1 MSKITIN
8 QAIEQALSEEMARD
22 GRVMLFGEGVATKHS
37 ELVAQFGAD
46 RVRNTPISEAVI
58 AGTAAGAAASGLR
71 PVIDLLFTPFLPL
84 AMDAIVNSA
93 GKLRYMSGGQF
104 SFPLVVIARTGGG
117 WAIGAQHNHN
127 VEAWFAHS
135 PGLKVVMPS
144 TAADYKG
151 LLKASIRD
159 NNPVMFFV
167 DMTVGETEGDGG
179 DAVVPI
185 GKAALRRQGDDV
197 TLISYSKSVDVCLAA
212 AEQLAESGIHAQVLD
227 LRTIK
232 PLDEQAIL
240 DAARH
245 TGRVL
250 IVHEASRLCGI
261 GAEVA
266 ALVSEHA
273 FDHLKAPVARIGG
286 ADVPVPSSYVLEQAY
301 LPQCA
306 DVVATAAHL
315 MRYQGA
321 RLALAA

>member
-8 QAIEQALSEEMARD
+8 QAIDQALAEEMARD
-22 GRVMLFGEGVATKHS
+22 ERVMLFGEGVATKHAD
-37 ELVAQFGAD
+37 LVAQFGAR
-46 RVRNTPISEAVI
+46 RVRNTPLSEAII

-104 SFPLVVIARTGGG
+104 SFPMVIIARTGGG

-127 VEAWFAHS
+127 LEAWFAHS

-151 LLKASIRD
+151 LLKAAIRD

-167 DMTVGETEGDGG
+167 DMTVGEADG
-179 DAVVPI
+179 DAGDTAVPI
-185 GKAALRRQGDDV
+185 GKAALRRHGDDL
-197 TLISYSKSVDVCLAA
+197 TLISYSKSVDVCMAA
-212 AEQLAESGIHAQVLD
+212 AGQLAESGIQAQVLD

-250 IVHEASRLCGI
+250 IVHEASRLCGV

-273 FDHLKAPVARIGG
+273 FAQLKAPVARIGG

-306 DVVATAAHL
+306 DVVSTARQL
-315 MRYQGA
+315 MHYRDA
-321 RLALAA
+321 RLVLAA